1 MADYSSIK
9 GNRVQYLST
18 DPTLDSNS
26 EGQVWYNTS
35 TGTLKGLVHIKATS
49 SGGNTPTNLYYPG
62 GVGPTTATLAISGV
76 GPSPIPAHT
85 LCSDYSGYALGY
97 SIETFLGPLE
107 TKYTWSPE
115 TKDSYWFLNM
125 GFWF

>member
-1 MADYSSIK
+1 MLSANYANINNNIFDDGEWLSS
-9 GNRVQYLST
+9 
-18 DPTLDSNS
+18 P
-26 EGQVWYNTS
+26 
-35 TGTLKGLVHIKATS
+35 
-49 SGGNTPTNLYYPG
+49 
-62 GVGPTTATLAISGV
+62 
-76 GPSPIPAHT
+76 
-85 LCSDYSGYALGY
+85 DYSGYAFGY